1 MNRTIIV
8 LVSVALLGGCVAG
21 RDKMGESVDA
31 NWLERRDELR
41 AIEDW
46 KVEGRLGLQAG
57 RDGYN
62 GTLSWEQFGEEVD
75 FRFRGPF
82 GFGGFRIHGDM
93 ERLRLKTTT
102 GEELLLDDPEADMQ
116 ARFGWSI
123 PVYSMRFWMVGV
135 SDPGE
140 PASEIVDNGGL
151 LTALEQH
158 GWSIT
163 YDGYREHEGLL
174 LPRKVVMERA
184 DVRIR
189 MVADKWEL
197 FADDEPL

>member
-1 MNRTIIV
+1 MA
-8 LVSVALLGGCVAG
+8 S

-46 KVEGRLGLQAG
+46 RVEGKLALKAG

-62 GTLSWEQFGEEVD
+62 GTLSWEQFGSETD

-82 GFGGFRIHGDM
+82 GFGGFRIHGDAD
-93 ERLRLKTTT
+93 RLRLKTTT
-102 GEELLLDDPEADMQ
+102 GTDVVLDDPEADMQ
-116 ARFGWSI
+116 ERFGWSI
-123 PVYSMRFWMVGV
+123 PVYSMRYWIVGV
-135 SDPGE
+135 SDPEE
-140 PASEIVDNGGL
+140 PASEIVDGGGF
-151 LTALEQH
+151 LTELEQH
-158 GWSIT
+158 GWSVT
-163 YDGYREHEGLL
+163 YDGYREHEGYL

-189 MVADKWEL
+189 MVAERWEL
-197 FADDEPL
+197 FADDESP

>member
-1 MNRTIIV
+1 
-8 LVSVALLGGCVAG
+8 
-21 RDKMGESVDA
+21 MGESVDA

-46 KVEGRLGLQAG
+46 RVEGRLGLQAG

-62 GTLSWEQFGEEVD
+62 GTLSWEQFGDEVD

-82 GFGGFRIHGDM
+82 GFGGFRIHGDL
-93 ERLRLKTTT
+93 EKLRLKTTG
-102 GEELLLDDPEADMQ
+102 GEELFLDDPEADMQ

-123 PVYSMRFWMVGV
+123 PVYSMRFWIVGV

-140 PASEIVDNGGL
+140 PASEIVDDGGM
-151 LTALEQH
+151 LTSLEQH
-158 GWSIT
+158 GWAVT
-163 YDGYREHEGLL
+163 YDGYREHQGLL

-197 FADDEPL
+197 YADDEPL